1 MLVGFLAVARVGAF
15 TALPGNAVTHGNH
28 RAAIIATAEKG
39 DAKKGSDEEKSKAP
53 QDEERWGDEPVAT
66 TTKASTS
73 MNLSA
78 NPALIGGAAAIAA
91 AAAYIF
97 TQNPISAAA
106 FVQ

>member
-1 MLVGFLAVARVGAF
+1 M
-15 TALPGNAVTHGNH
+15 N
-28 RAAIIATAEKG
+28 
-39 DAKKGSDEEKSKAP
+39 SKQVP

-97 TQNPISAAA
+97 TQNPISATA